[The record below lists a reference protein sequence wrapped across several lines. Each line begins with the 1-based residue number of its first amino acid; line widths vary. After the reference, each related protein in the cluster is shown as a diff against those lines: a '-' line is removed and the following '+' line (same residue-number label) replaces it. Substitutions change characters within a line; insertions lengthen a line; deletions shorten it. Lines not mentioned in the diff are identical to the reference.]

1 MILVD
6 TSIWID
12 HIRAGDVILNDL
24 LMAGKVLIHPWVT
37 GEVAVGLQRNRKVI
51 LDNLA
56 DLPQAD
62 PATDEEVLRFIEAH
76 ALFGTGIGYIDA
88 GLLASTKLT
97 SGASLWTRDRRL
109 RAAAEALSLD
119 AKLTH

>member
-12 HIRAGDVILNDL
+12 HIRAQDVILHDM
-24 LMAGKVLIHPWVT
+24 LMAGKVLTHPWVI
-37 GEVAVGLQRNRKVI
+37 GEVAVGLRRERKVI
-51 LDNLA
+51 LDDLA

-62 PATDEEVLRFIEAH
+62 PATDEEIMRFIEVNS
-76 ALFGTGIGYIDA
+76 LFGTGIGYIDA

-97 SGASLWTRDRRL
+97 SGTSLWTRDKRL
-109 RAAAEALSLD
+109 RAAAEMLSLD